1 MVGLELTE
9 TDIPTCPKRRECL
22 YINSIGYTYTL
33 YPLVLSLFLK
43 NRNVIFPARPS
54 ITCDI

>member
-9 TDIPTCPKRRECL
+9 TDVPTCPKRLEYL
-22 YINSIGYTYTL
+22 YINSIGCTYIL

-43 NRNVIFPARPS
+43 NRNVIFSARPS